1 MMGTLMSKM
10 NKDLCKTASD
20 LRAQGKTWAEVGRI
34 MNISFA
40 YARHLAVYNEQIQ
53 QRESL
58 WTDGLTPSLGAAVRI
73 AGFNSRQQLLNAIEN
88 NPRALIRFI
97 GLESTGIEKLRKW
110 CLQELTEV
118 SDICETSEVSANT
131 P

>member
-1 MMGTLMSKM
+1 M
-10 NKDLCKTASD
+10 AFD
-20 LRAQGKTWAEVGRI
+20 LRAQGKTWAEIGKT

-53 QRESL
+53 NRASL
-58 WTDGLTPSLGAAVRI
+58 WTEGLTPSLGAAVRK
-73 AGFNSRQQLLNAIEN
+73 AGFQNRQELLQEIEK

-110 CLQELTEV
+110 CLQEIANEQTA
-118 SDICETSEVSANT
+118 SEQTVT
-131 P
+131 